1 LWKQVI
7 NIAEQG
13 TLSMPR
19 SLSQF
24 LKGLL
29 CGVAAFLAMATSSV
43 EAVESLQSRIDS
55 LVKPYIENNIVVS
68 MTVGVLHR
76 GTTTVCGYGR
86 FSTDD
91 DRQPDGDT
99 VYEIGSATKVFTG
112 VLLGDL
118 VVRESV
124 RLDQPAQELLPADVK
139 MPIAGDR
146 PITLLDLA
154 THVSGLPRLPDNL
167 KPSNLNDP
175 YADYSVELL
184 HQFLNDQQLAKA
196 PGKASEYSNLGMGLL
211 GHLLARRAELTYEQL
226 FRERI
231 AMPLKMHDTT
241 ITLADEQKRRLAPP
255 HLADGTAATNWHLPT
270 LAGAGAIRSTANDLL
285 RFVQANLHP
294 PDDTLGNAIDL
305 AWKIHQPPLT
315 EANFAMGLGWHVA
328 RDKSTRWHNVQ
339 TGGYH
344 SMMLV
349 NRQIDAGVV
358 LLTNTATGEVDQLAE
373 QIMQMLAGKNVE
385 PRKFDKPVQVER
397 AVMDRYVG
405 KYELFPGFV
414 LTVSIDDNKLMVAAT
429 GQPTL
434 QVFARNETE
443 WYYKVVEATLKFQVD
458 ADGKCDAVELFQNGK
473 RLTGKR
479 VD

>member
-1 LWKQVI
+1 MR
-7 NIAEQG
+7 IASSLLLVFLDPLLAVG
-13 TLSMPR
+13 ALVTL
-19 SLSQF
+19 
-24 LKGLL
+24 
-29 CGVAAFLAMATSSV
+29 VSSPV
-43 EAVESLQSRIDS
+43 LAVEPLQRRVDR
-55 LVKPYIENNIVVS
+55 LVAPYIENNIIVG
-68 MTVGVLHR
+68 MTLGVFHR
-76 GTTTVCGYGR
+76 GTTTLGGYGR
-86 FSTDD
+86 FSLDD
-91 DRQPDGDT
+91 DRRPDGDT
-99 VYEIGSATKVFTG
+99 LYEIGSASKVFTG
-112 VLLGDL
+112 VLLGDM

-139 MPIAGDR
+139 MPNAGDR
-146 PITLLDLA
+146 PITLQDLA

-167 KPSNLNDP
+167 KPSNLSDP

-184 HQFLNDQQLAKA
+184 HQFLNDHQLARA

-226 FRERI
+226 LRERI
-231 AMPLKMHDTT
+231 AMPLEMHDTT
-241 ITLADEQKRRLAPP
+241 ITLTDDQKRRLASP
-255 HLADGTAATNWHLPT
+255 HLADGTAAANWHLPT
-270 LAGAGAIRSTANDLL
+270 LAGAGAIRSTTNDLL

-294 PDDTLGNAIDL
+294 PDDALGKAIEL

-315 EANFAMGLGWHVA
+315 DANFAMGLGWHVA
-328 RDKSTRWHNVQ
+328 RDKSTRWHNGQ

-349 NRQIDAGVV
+349 NQQIDAGVV
-358 LLTNTATGEVDQLAE
+358 LLTNTATGEVDQMAE

-385 PRKFDKPVQVER
+385 PRKFDKPVQVNR
-397 AVMDRYVG
+397 DVMARYVG

-414 LTVSIDDNKLMVAAT
+414 LTVSIDDNKLMVGAT

-434 QVFARNETE
+434 QLFARNETE

-458 ADGKCDAVELFQNGK
+458 ADGNCHAVELFQNGK

-479 VD
+479 ID